1 MADHPLTLYLRGH
14 YAGGH
19 TAIQRLDEQAASDP
33 INDRRTFLRA
43 LLTEIDTD
51 LSTLRHVMGRLGVRP
66 SPLRNTTAS
75 VAAVLGRWF
84 LRAER
89 PGDAQAILIGL
100 ESLSLGIEGKAKL
113 WRTLDEVSVT
123 DPRLS
128 GFDFA
133 GLTARARGQRERLE
147 PYRLAAALD
156 AHGGSRRHRCRGA
169 VGVPRMLD
177 KWSPFTPRV
186 RKP

>member
-1 MADHPLTLYLRGH
+1 MANHPLTLYLRGH

-19 TAIQRLDEQAASDP
+19 TAIRRLREQATSDP
-33 INDRRTFLRA
+33 TNDRRTFLSA
-43 LLTEIDTD
+43 LAAEIDAD
-51 LSTLRHVMGRLGVRP
+51 LWTLQDVMARLGVRP
-66 SPLRNTTAS
+66 SPLRNAAAS
-75 VAAVLGRWF
+75 TVALLGRWF

-113 WRTLDEVSVT
+113 WRTLGEVSVT
-123 DPRLS
+123 EPVLS

-133 GLTARARGQRERLE
+133 VLTERARSQRERLE

-156 AHGGSRRHRCRGA
+156 AQSESSARRA
-169 VGVPRMLD
+169 
-177 KWSPFTPRV
+177 
-186 RKP
+186 